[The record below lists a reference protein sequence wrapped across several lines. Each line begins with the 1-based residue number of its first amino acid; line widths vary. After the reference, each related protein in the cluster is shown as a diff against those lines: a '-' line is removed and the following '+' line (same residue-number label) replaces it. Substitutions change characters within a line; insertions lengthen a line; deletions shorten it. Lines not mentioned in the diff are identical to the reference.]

1 MTMTL
6 PILNL
11 RLSIKVEKN
20 KKPVNMMKKQE
31 IAERLAR
38 IKAVESDVDRN
49 KEFYHYREFTR

>member
-1 MTMTL
+1 MTL